1 MILKRYIEELYN
13 FFYKIFLEKKHKKKL
28 QTALEQKE
36 SEDEVYY
43 VISCE
48 KIPLLGLFGY
58 VGIVLAMIRYA
69 LDRNMIPIIDWKN
82 YPNTYLETDEIGK
95 VNAWELFFKQISKKN
110 IDEVYAQCKYEVGN
124 HMDIDWNNLPNLRG
138 VKRRDIYVY
147 WSVMFQ
153 NYIKFSEKAEEY
165 CEREYNVL
173 LKGREK
179 QTLGI
184 LIRGTDI
191 KTAKGHALQPT
202 LEQVEKEIRKI
213 LKKDRQFKY
222 IYLATEERKNE
233 DFLREKFP
241 EITIIVNKRIYYDNL
256 NFQKGLSY
264 VNTEG
269 EKTKYERGI
278 EYLSSINL
286 LSKCGG
292 LVAGQCGGSFAAF
305 YMNGGKYRYTYFWD
319 IGVVQ

>member
-1 MILKRYIEELYN
+1 MILKRYIEELNN

-165 CEREYNVL
+165 CEKEYNKL
-173 LKGREK
+173 
-179 QTLGI
+179 
-184 LIRGTDI
+184 
-191 KTAKGHALQPT
+191 
-202 LEQVEKEIRKI
+202 
-213 LKKDRQFKY
+213 
-222 IYLATEERKNE
+222 
-233 DFLREKFP
+233 
-241 EITIIVNKRIYYDNL
+241 
-256 NFQKGLSY
+256 
-264 VNTEG
+264 
-269 EKTKYERGI
+269 
-278 EYLSSINL
+278 
-286 LSKCGG
+286 
-292 LVAGQCGGSFAAF
+292 
-305 YMNGGKYRYTYFWD
+305 
-319 IGVVQ
+319 